1 MRKLWAVIRRE
12 FFERVRRKW
21 FWISAILGPLFFA
34 AVFLLPALFASSGG
48 TKRIA
53 VVDDAR
59 SAFGARV
66 TAVLNAG
73 PALRAVRVA
82 AAPAVLDSL
91 MEEVGAKR
99 LDGVLILPDAV
110 VETGRAEYRASNVSS
125 LRDIQEIESTLTGLV
140 TAVRLE
146 RAGIDP
152 GLLTRARQGITLT
165 TTKISGSKTTGESS
179 AQSFSLAYFM
189 AVILYMAILIYG
201 VNVKSS
207 VLEEKTTRIVEV
219 LVSSIHPF
227 PLLLGKVLGVGAVSL
242 FQFLIWGVAAKA
254 LLGARRALGGQLSTF
269 DGPMQLFQIPHVSA
283 STGAIFL
290 AYFLGGFF
298 LYSAMFAAVGA
309 MSSSEQEAQQAQQ
322 PIVYV
327 LVLAFLSMFGLL
339 NNPSSTL
346 AVTLSLIPLTSPIA
360 MPVRWAAGDLPA
372 AELWTSLLLL
382 AVAIVGAT
390 WLAARIYRVGIL
402 MTGKRPNL
410 KELVRWVRAV

>member
-1 MRKLWAVIRRE
+1 VRKLWAVIRRE
-12 FFERVRRKW
+12 FVERVQRKW
-21 FWISAILGPLFFA
+21 FWFSAILGPVLFA
-34 AVFLLPALFASSGG
+34 AVFLLPALVASSGG
-48 TKRIA
+48 LKRIA
-53 VVDDAR
+53 VVDGST

-66 TAVLNAG
+66 TTALNAG
-73 PALRAVRVA
+73 PALRATRVVA
-82 AAPAVLDSL
+82 GERVLDSL
-91 MEEVGAKR
+91 MGEVGAKR
-99 LDGVLILPDAV
+99 LDGVLILTDDV
-110 VETGRAEYRASNVSS
+110 VATGIAEYRASNVSS
-125 LRDIQEIESTLTGLV
+125 LRDIQELEVTLTGLV

-152 GLLTRARQGITLT
+152 ELLTRARQSIHLT

-189 AVILYMAILIYG
+189 AVILYTAIMMYG
-201 VNVKSS
+201 VNVKSA

-227 PLLLGKVLGVGAVSL
+227 PLLLGKVLGVGAVSI

-254 LLGARRALGGQLSTF
+254 LLGARSALGGHLSAF
-269 DGPMQLFQIPHVSA
+269 DGPMQFQIPHVSA

-309 MSSSEQEAQQAQQ
+309 ISSSEQDAQQAQQ

-327 LVLAFLSMFGLL
+327 LVLAFLSMFALL
-339 NNPSSTL
+339 NNPASVL
-346 AVTLSLIPLTSPIA
+346 AVTLSLIPFTSPIA

-372 AELWTSLLLL
+372 AELWASLLLL
-382 AVAIVGAT
+382 AVAFIGAT
-390 WLAARIYRVGIL
+390 WLAARVYRVGIL

-410 KELVRWVRAV
+410 RELARWVRAS